1 MEAHPIL
8 KGLPSWLKCQLP
20 DLPADDLRR
29 IPDCNRRKRKKMRS
43 GFVAHLY
50 EGEKEG
56 YDLARAFKEVGGG
69 GNKLVQI
76 VMKRDQEGES
86 YHNMLADGG
95 VYSSLLRAVIDGTL
109 MGLVMGPNCRTRPVL
124 RHYPLHVPQSGPK
137 PLRTWQEPWGKDGLE
152 KAERDK
158 VREDD
163 VMMWRGIFLFIVSE
177 EVRKA
182 TIGKEERRRMRV
194 GIEQPAD
201 PKNYKPEVVS
211 FWSTQEWRRLREMYG
226 LEEQT
231 FKPSGWGGRA
241 TKPTTFGGN
250 LASFQRRRLGFM

>member
-1 MEAHPIL
+1 M
-8 KGLPSWLKCQLP
+8 
-20 DLPADDLRR
+20 
-29 IPDCNRRKRKKMRS
+29 
-43 GFVAHLY
+43 
-50 EGEKEG
+50 
-56 YDLARAFKEVGGG
+56 
-69 GNKLVQI
+69 LV
-76 VMKRDQEGES
+76 
-86 YHNMLADGG
+86 DGG

-109 MGLVMGPNCRTRPVL
+109 MGLVMGPNCRTRSVL
-124 RHYPLHVPQSGPK
+124 RHYPLDVPGGGPK
-137 PLRTWQEPWGKDGLE
+137 PLKTWQEPWGKDGLE

-177 EVRKA
+177 EVKKA
-182 TIGKEERRRMRV
+182 TIGKEERRRIRI

-231 FKPSGWGGRA
+231 FKQS
-241 TKPTTFGGN
+241 FGGN
-250 LASFQRRRLGFM
+250 LALKLPEEEIGFYVKKEPIKDSKMLSWAPGMMKEVAMRIHTEILGPR